1 MNGGPDQDA
10 ALDRVLVALANPHRR
25 AIVHLLGLQPYA
37 ITQLAET
44 RGLSLP
50 AIHKHLRVIEE
61 AGLITRRKSGRTTFL
76 TLRRKPLQQL
86 QSWVGEFHP
95 YWGSDDA
102 TYENYE
108 QYLGIEHAEPERTAT
123 KEKS

>member
-1 MNGGPDQDA
+1 MARSPADDA

-25 AIVHLLGLQPYA
+25 AIVYLLGLQPHA
-37 ITQLAET
+37 INQLAAT

-50 AIHKHLRVIEE
+50 AIHKHLRVLED
-61 AGLITRRKSGRTTFL
+61 AGLIARRKLGRTTFL
-76 TLRRKPLQQL
+76 ALRRKPLQQL

-108 QYLGIEHAEPERTAT
+108 QYLGVKQAKPDRTAT